1 MLKFI
6 TYINVLGAIRRMKI
20 NRITYS
26 IKKNELREEHL
37 KDFNIL
43 IGFYEELVFNF
54 LPRNTEVGGY
64 GFLDIKFELDAD
76 IPSVRTYGQI
86 IEVVR
91 IISQSEL
98 KSYLN
103 GTTEKKIAFLGNHLK
118 SVLSDVR
125 EQMNVDFEIF
135 EEAILKANENHKGF
149 EQELNVSKNHK
160 SGKLKVSI
168 CRVVKPEDEFIQ
180 CRILMKS
187 GEILDEFDLMK
198 NSSIYDSSYEFK
210 KSRWEENS
218 LVIFNRFDEEKLSLD
233 VSKYLN

>member
-1 MLKFI
+1 
-6 TYINVLGAIRRMKI
+6 MKI

-26 IKKNELREEHL
+26 INKKSLREDQL
-37 KDFNIL
+37 KDFNNL
-43 IGFYEELVFNF
+43 TSFFEELIFNF
-54 LPRNTEVGGY
+54 LPRDTEVGGY
-64 GFLDIKFELDAD
+64 GFLNIKFELDAD
-76 IPSVRTYGQI
+76 IPSIRTYGQI
-86 IEVVR
+86 IDAVR
-91 IISQSEL
+91 PISQSEL

-103 GTTEKKIAFLGNHLK
+103 YSTENQISFLGNHLK
-118 SVLSDVR
+118 SVLSDIGK
-125 EQMNVDFEIF
+125 QMNVDFEKF
-135 EEAILKANENHKGF
+135 EKAILKANANHKGF

-198 NSSIYDSSYEFK
+198 NSSIYDSSYDFK

-218 LVIFNRFDEEKLSLD
+218 LVIFNRFDEEKLSID